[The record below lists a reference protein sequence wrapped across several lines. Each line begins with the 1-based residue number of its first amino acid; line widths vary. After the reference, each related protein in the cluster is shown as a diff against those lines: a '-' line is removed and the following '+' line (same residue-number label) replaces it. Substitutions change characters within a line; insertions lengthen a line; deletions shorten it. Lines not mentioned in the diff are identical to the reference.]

1 MEYDGDFIRTGVPA
15 GLRHPRI
22 GVARLHPLAFNVN
35 ASQRRSHD
43 IGRLGAARELLAT
56 VRRVPRVGEPMSKL
70 ELATFALSAGV
81 HRDTPA
87 SSSSLFRRPAT
98 VVTIAHSDSHMS
110 HADSDSIPQSLAANF
125 IMMPPPPPAN

>member
-81 HRDTPA
+81 NTTPPHRRRHYSGDPQRL
-87 SSSSLFRRPAT
+87 SLSRTA
-98 VVTIAHSDSHMS
+98 
-110 HADSDSIPQSLAANF
+110 IPT
-125 IMMPPPPPAN
+125 